1 MEGSWWSLGAGGFLR
16 CLAKYN
22 LCCCPSAGATV
33 LQRSLKIK
41 LTKEEKKIVWASVYI
56 VYFADEA
63 DEGLGKN
70 RGIKL
75 RQNCW
80 YSFAIGK
87 DAKKMMDRQRKQ
99 DKSIWK
105 LKVINPLWYRNEQ
118 WSKQWSW
125 QCFSGMAKKDE
136 FGHWKGSLILT
147 SESWK
152 MWKVDRWD
160 GRCVFFFDDSFH
172 VARSLAINLSSSV
185 WPTKLWRLG
194 AVEMISEPSCM
205 SMRRVFFDDWGLV
218 TKKNVSVYV
227 AFFLLCWPAPPFF
240 LRGSRRRLCDTSR
253 AHQRRGS

>member
-1 MEGSWWSLGAGGFLR
+1 MEGSWWSLGAGGFL
-16 CLAKYN
+16 KYN

-41 LTKEEKKIVWASVYI
+41 LTKEEEKIVWASVYI

-75 RQNCW
+75 CQNCW

-125 QCFSGMAKKDE
+125 QCFQEWRKKMSLVTGKGVWSSPQKAEKCGKLIDGM
-136 FGHWKGSLILT
+136 
-147 SESWK
+147 
-152 MWKVDRWD
+152 D
-160 GRCVFFFDDSFH
+160 GAVFFDDSFH

-194 AVEMISEPSCM
+194 AVEMISEPSC
-205 SMRRVFFDDWGLV
+205 
-218 TKKNVSVYV
+218 
-227 AFFLLCWPAPPFF
+227 
-240 LRGSRRRLCDTSR
+240 
-253 AHQRRGS
+253 